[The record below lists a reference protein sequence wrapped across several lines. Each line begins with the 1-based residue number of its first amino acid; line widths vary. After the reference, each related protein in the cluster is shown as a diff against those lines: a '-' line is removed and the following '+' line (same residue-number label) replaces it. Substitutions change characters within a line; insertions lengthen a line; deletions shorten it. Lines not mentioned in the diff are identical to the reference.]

1 MKTIDRNA
9 FTQTTI
15 EAIGYYVYSLIDP
28 RNGETFYVGKG
39 VGNRV
44 FMHVQDSLKTPHST
58 DKLDRIR
65 EIHDEGY
72 EVTHLIIRHGM
83 TEDQAFE
90 VEAAIIDMTPNLTNL
105 VKGHGS
111 IRGPKSIKQI
121 NEMYDA
127 EIADIDG
134 LKVLMI
140 KINNS
145 YGKMD
150 PIDATCFSWKIS
162 AEKMM
167 KADVILGVAN
177 GIIRTV
183 LEPRGWNFSNPIQH
197 GEMWEHYGFDHMD
210 QEQRKRK
217 VIKAIPADIL
227 LHERLIGKA
236 IPAEYSMK
244 GSQQALRYNY

>member
-1 MKTIDRNA
+1 MNTRMT
-9 FTQTTI
+9 FTPATI

-28 RNGETFYVGKG
+28 RTGETFYIGKG

-44 FMHVQDSLKTPHST
+44 FAHVEDAIKSPRTT
-58 DKLDRIR
+58 DKLDMIR
-65 EIHDEGY
+65 DIHAAGY
-72 EVTHLIIRHGM
+72 EVTHVILRHGM

-90 VEAAIIDMTPNLTNL
+90 CEALAIDMTPNLTNA
-105 VKGHGS
+105 VKGHGAD
-111 IRGPKSIKQI
+111 RGPKSIKQI

-150 PIDATCFSWKIS
+150 AIDATCFSWKIS
-162 AEKMM
+162 AEKLM
-167 KADVILGVAN
+167 KADVVVGVAH

-183 LEPRGWNFSNPIQH
+183 LEPRGWDFSNPIQH
-197 GEMWEHYGFDHMD
+197 AEMWEHYGFEHMD

-217 VIKAIPADIL
+217 VIKAVPASIEL
-227 LHERLIGKA
+227 YERLMDKA
-236 IPAEYSMK
+236 IPEVYSMK
-244 GSQQALRYNY
+244 GSQQALRYNF